1 MSKEKIVYTKY
12 SLASEKV
19 SFTYEQYVGR
29 RMPIDKHVK
38 ARLIVDRFYR
48 ERTTFKKKSNK

>member
-38 ARLIVDRFYR
+38 ARLISGQILQR
-48 ERTTFKKKSNK
+48 EDDI